1 MIDHGV
7 VHHLLG
13 MQILCTYQA
22 STLFWTQAH
31 CIQIKLELFG
41 MTFCKLVVTPFEVDL
56 HLSKDHAPQSIEEI
70 NIMCVVPYQQVV
82 GVLTY
87 AMVCSHLNLT
97 FAMGVVSQHSS
108 NPKPTH

>member
-7 VHHLLG
+7 GHHLLG
-13 MQILCTYQA
+13 MQILCTY
-22 STLFWTQAH
+22 
-31 CIQIKLELFG
+31 
-41 MTFCKLVVTPFEVDL
+41 
-56 HLSKDHAPQSIEEI
+56 PQSVEEI

-87 AMVCSHLNLT
+87 AMVCTHFNLT
-97 FAMGVVSQHSS
+97 FATGAVSQHSS